1 MCGENCF
8 VLLAILTVLSLKNLI
23 SYMYYSIISTG
34 AIKRTLAL
42 LAIFALIF
50 GPFSKVLVA
59 EAVANTGSVWTTTG
73 SCGTPQNINSY
84 AVGQHVFINGS
95 NFSANTQ
102 YAWSIKPSAGGAN
115 AVAIASGQITTNGS
129 GDFCFDAITLAQINI
144 GGPYKADVNGKN
156 DNFSVV
162 AAPTV
167 SGCTNPLAT
176 NYNPAA
182 NTDNGSCIMP
192 PVACEAP
199 YTGVQPNCIPPA
211 CPTDTTGVFPACVPV
226 PVPSCTDGILNQDE
240 TGIDVGG
247 VCAPVPVLCEAP
259 YTGTVPDCVPP
270 ACPTDTTGVF
280 PACVPVPPPACP
292 TGYTGVFPACVPPVV
307 ICTDDSANN
316 FGQVGTCTYGNNDEE
331 PVGACEFEGH
341 KYDVAGNPLVNWVIG
356 LMKTVTHDE
365 TDTTYDLVND
375 TTDADGYYCLEWD
388 GTTNAPTDLSEP
400 YSFVY
405 RVYEIMKEG
414 WQNNSVEKGTKANN
428 EANELTVVDDSDVLT
443 EAGRTSVQVGETN
456 GYVYADAA
464 YHVDFYNKETENSDQ
479 TTDTYKI
486 FGTVWHDTDEDDAID
501 EGEDDLSGWTV
512 RAVNASTSE
521 AVHTTS
527 TDATG
532 HYEFNVAAGT
542 WIISELTEDG
552 WVLLSDGDS
561 VHGTGTYTVTVPAP
575 VVVTLLDWFIPTAE
589 AATLAS
595 FGPYNFGNILATT
608 TTPTTHRHHHSSS
621 NSRTNGQVL
630 GDSTTQAPVGEV
642 LGASTSTLP
651 FGAPNTGAGGTSPVT
666 AVPTIDAILAA
677 RLTARKAK

>member
-1 MCGENCF
+1 MH
-8 VLLAILTVLSLKNLI
+8 
-23 SYMYYSIISTG
+23 YSTISTG

-129 GDFCFDAITLAQINI
+129 GAFCFDAMTLAQTNI
-144 GGPYKADVNGKN
+144 GGPYKADVGGKN

-182 NTDNGSCIMP
+182 NTDDGSCIVLPPP

-199 YTGVQPNCIPPA
+199 YTGVQPNCVPPA
-211 CPTDTTGVFPACVPV
+211 CPTDTTGVYPACVPI
-226 PVPSCTDGILNQDE
+226 PVPSCTDGVQNQDE

-247 VCAPVPVLCEAP
+247 VCTPVPVLCEAP
-259 YTGTVPDCVPP
+259 FTGTVPDCVPP
-270 ACPTDTTGVF
+270 ACPTDTTGVY

-292 TGYTGVFPACVPPVV
+292 SGYTGVYPTCVPPVV
-307 ICTDDSANN
+307 LCEDETANN
-316 FGQVGTCTYGNNDEE
+316 YHEAGACTYNTDDEE

-341 KYDVAGNPLVNWVIG
+341 KYDVVGNPLSNWVIG

-365 TDTTYDLVND
+365 SDTTYDLVND
-375 TTDADGYYCLEWD
+375 TTDEDGYYCLEWD
-388 GTTNAPTDLSEP
+388 GTTGAPTDLPEP

-405 RVYEIMKEG
+405 RVYEVMKEG
-414 WQNNSVEKGTKANN
+414 WQNNSVEMG
-428 EANELTVVDDSDVLT
+428 VDVDSLATTTEENVLT

-512 RAVNASTSE
+512 RAINASNSE
-521 AVHTTS
+521 NIHTTTS
-527 TDATG
+527 DASG

-561 VHGTGTYTVTVPAP
+561 VNGTGTYTVTVPAP
-575 VVVTLLDWFIPTAE
+575 VVVTLLDWFIPTAQ

-595 FGPYNFGNILATT
+595 FGPYNFGNIVVVG
-608 TTPTTHRHHHSSS
+608 TPRNHGGGSGHRS
-621 NSRTNGQVL
+621 TPAGTVL
-630 GDSTTQAPVGEV
+630 GDSTTTAPVGEV

-651 FGAPNTGAGGTSPVT
+651 VGAPNTGAGGTSPVT
-666 AVPTIDAILAA
+666 IVLPTINAILVA
-677 RLTARKAK
+677 RVTAPKAK